1 MTGIPARV
9 YLVRGDRV
17 CVSRGSASLI
27 FTVEEFRDIADHGIA
42 LCDTVERRSAF
53 PRANHLDDPELSG
66 CSRRPG
72 SSSDDGGQS

>member
-1 MTGIPARV
+1 MSGIPARV

-42 LCDTVERRSAF
+42 LCDTVERRSPF
-53 PRANHLDDPELSG
+53 LRTNHLDDPELSG
-66 CSRRPG
+66 GSRRLG
-72 SSSDDGGQS
+72 SSSDAEG